1 MKNILRILL
10 TFLLCAA
17 LLAAPGAAL
26 ELSDPA
32 APEIAAPSAV
42 LIERETGSVLYARG
56 ETDRRPP
63 ASVTKV
69 MTLLLVAEAVDNGT
83 IALDDMVTGSER
95 AASMGGSQIWLEV
108 GEQLSV
114 SDMIKCVAVVSAN
127 DCAVALAEHLCG
139 SEAAFVERMNERA
152 GELGLENTH
161 FTNCTGLFDDTA
173 HYTCA
178 LDIAVMSRELLS
190 HEWIKDYTTIWMDS
204 IRDGKSE
211 LTNTNKLVRYYEGCT
226 GLKTGYTS
234 TAMYCLS
241 ASAERD
247 GTEYIAV
254 IMHAE
259 SIESR
264 NADASALL
272 DYGFANYTLCP
283 LTDGSELPQV
293 TVELGEAESVGT
305 VCDGGGAVLLRTRD
319 AVGITRSVELPERV
333 AAPVQAG
340 DVLGKLVVSNSSGP
354 LAEVPLLAS
363 DSVERLGASGI
374 MLQMLR
380 SIVGLH

>member
-1 MKNILRILL
+1 MKKTASILTAL
-10 TFLLCAA
+10 LLCF
-17 LLAAPGAAL
+17 LLAAPAAAL
-26 ELSDPA
+26 DAQDPA
-32 APEIAAPSAV
+32 APEVAAPSAV
-42 LIERETGSVLYARG
+42 LIERETGTVLYAKD
-56 ETDRRPP
+56 ETERRPP

-69 MTLLLVAEAVDNGT
+69 MTLLLIAEAVDSGEL
-83 IALDDMVTGSER
+83 ALDDMVTASER

-139 SEAAFVERMNERA
+139 SEADFVERMNQRA
-152 GELGLENTH
+152 EELGLENTQ

-178 LDIAVMSRELLS
+178 LDIAVMSRELLG
-190 HEWIKDYTTIWMDS
+190 HEWVKDYTTIWMDS
-204 IRDGKSE
+204 VRDGASE

-264 NADASALL
+264 NKDASALL
-272 DYGFANYTLCP
+272 DYGFANFRLCP
-283 LTDGSELPQV
+283 LTSGEELPEV
-293 TVELGEAESVGT
+293 AVELGTEASVT
-305 VCDGGGAVLLRTRD
+305 PVYDGGGAVLLRTKD
-319 AVGITRSVELPERV
+319 AQGLSWSLDLPESV
-333 AAPVQAG
+333 AAPVRAG
-340 DVLGKLVVSNSSGP
+340 ERLGTLTLSNSSGP
-354 LAEVPLLAS
+354 VAEVPILAGGTS
-363 DSVERLGASGI
+363 ERLSAPGI
-374 MLQMLR
+374 FIRLVSL
-380 SIVGLH
+380 LFCAE

>member
-1 MKNILRILL
+1 MKKTASILTAL
-10 TFLLCAA
+10 LLCF
-17 LLAAPGAAL
+17 LLAAPAAAL
-26 ELSDPA
+26 DARDPA
-32 APEIAAPSAV
+32 APEVAAPSAV
-42 LIERETGSVLYARG
+42 LIERETGTVLYAKD
-56 ETDRRPP
+56 ETERRPP

-69 MTLLLVAEAVDNGT
+69 MTLLLIAEAVDSGEL
-83 IALDDMVTGSER
+83 ALDDMVTASER

-139 SEAAFVERMNERA
+139 SEAAFVERMNRRA
-152 GELGLENTH
+152 EELGLENTQ

-178 LDIAVMSRELLS
+178 LDIAVMSRELLG

-204 IRDGKSE
+204 VRDGASE

-264 NADASALL
+264 NKDASALL
-272 DYGFANYTLCP
+272 DYGFANFRLCP
-283 LTDGSELPQV
+283 LTSGEELPEV
-293 TVELGEAESVGT
+293 AVELGTEASVT
-305 VCDGGGAVLLRTRD
+305 PVYDGGGAVLLRTKD
-319 AVGITRSVELPERV
+319 GQGLTWSLDLPESV
-333 AAPVQAG
+333 AAPVRAG
-340 DVLGKLVVSNSSGP
+340 ERLGTLTLSNSSGP
-354 LAEVPLLAS
+354 VAEVPILAGGTS
-363 DSVERLGASGI
+363 ERLSAPGI
-374 MLQMLR
+374 FIRLVSL
-380 SIVGLH
+380 LFCAE

>member
-1 MKNILRILL
+1 MKKTASILTAL
-10 TFLLCAA
+10 LLCF
-17 LLAAPGAAL
+17 LLAAPAAAL
-26 ELSDPA
+26 DARDPA
-32 APEIAAPSAV
+32 APEVAAPSAV
-42 LIERETGSVLYARG
+42 LIERETGTVLYAKD
-56 ETDRRPP
+56 ETERRPP

-69 MTLLLVAEAVDNGT
+69 MTLLLIAEAVDSGEL
-83 IALDDMVTGSER
+83 ALDDMVTASER

-139 SEAAFVERMNERA
+139 SEAAFVERMNRRA
-152 GELGLENTH
+152 EELGLENTQ

-178 LDIAVMSRELLS
+178 LDIAVMSRELLG

-204 IRDGKSE
+204 VRDGASE

-264 NADASALL
+264 NKDASALL
-272 DYGFANYTLCP
+272 DYGFANFRLCP
-283 LTDGSELPQV
+283 LTSGEELPDV
-293 TVELGEAESVGT
+293 AVELGTEASVT
-305 VCDGGGAVLLRTRD
+305 PVYDGGGAVLLRTKD
-319 AVGITRSVELPERV
+319 AQGLTWSLDLPESV
-333 AAPVQAG
+333 AAPVRAG
-340 DVLGKLVVSNSSGP
+340 ERLGTLTLSNSSGP
-354 LAEVPLLAS
+354 VAEVPILS
-363 DSVERLGASGI
+363 GGTSERLSAPGI
-374 MLQMLR
+374 FIRLVSL
-380 SIVGLH
+380 LFCAE

>member
-1 MKNILRILL
+1 MKKTASILTAL
-10 TFLLCAA
+10 LLCF
-17 LLAAPGAAL
+17 LLAAPAAAL
-26 ELSDPA
+26 DARDPA
-32 APEIAAPSAV
+32 APEVAAPSAV
-42 LIERETGSVLYARG
+42 LIERETGTVLYAKD
-56 ETDRRPP
+56 ETERRPP

-69 MTLLLVAEAVDNGT
+69 MTLLLIAEAVDSGEL
-83 IALDDMVTGSER
+83 ALDDMVTASER

-139 SEAAFVERMNERA
+139 SEAAFVERMNRRA
-152 GELGLENTH
+152 EELGLENTQ

-178 LDIAVMSRELLS
+178 LDIAVMSRELLG

-204 IRDGKSE
+204 VRDGASE

-264 NADASALL
+264 NKDASALL
-272 DYGFANYTLCP
+272 DYGFANFRLCP
-283 LTDGSELPQV
+283 LTSGEELPDV
-293 TVELGEAESVGT
+293 AVELGTEASVT
-305 VCDGGGAVLLRTRD
+305 PVYDGGGAVLLRTKD
-319 AVGITRSVELPERV
+319 AQGLSWSLDLPESV
-333 AAPVQAG
+333 AAPVRAG
-340 DVLGKLVVSNSSGP
+340 ERLGTLTLSNSSGP
-354 LAEVPLLAS
+354 VTEVPILAGGTS
-363 DSVERLGASGI
+363 ERLSAPGI
-374 MLQMLR
+374 FIRLVSL
-380 SIVGLH
+380 LFCAE

>member
-152 GELGLENTH
+152 EELGLENTH